1 VFKLQKI
8 ARSRKKPPWLQ
19 KRLQLI
25 FAKRTNKH
33 ELYIIFPLS
42 VVWDISPLE
51 VIKLSNFKVRAF
63 VRVLKFENLTIE
75 RICFSYDQNVDPM
88 ELKFIFTPLRGEALP
103 CHLMIVQE
111 QSNHQRP

>member
-1 VFKLQKI
+1 MAKLTWQRVI
-8 ARSRKKPPWLQ
+8 YDYTVVRSVEFR
-19 KRLQLI
+19 
-25 FAKRTNKH
+25 KH

-75 RICFSYDQNVDPM
+75 RICFSYDQNV
-88 ELKFIFTPLRGEALP
+88 KNIFPL
-103 CHLMIVQE
+103 
-111 QSNHQRP
+111 S